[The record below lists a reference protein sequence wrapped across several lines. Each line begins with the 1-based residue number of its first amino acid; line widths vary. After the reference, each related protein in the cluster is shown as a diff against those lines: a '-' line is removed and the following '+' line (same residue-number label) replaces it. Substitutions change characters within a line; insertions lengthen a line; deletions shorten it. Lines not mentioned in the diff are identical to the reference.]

1 VVQAHCARG
10 EGRKAEELCHGVI
23 KLCIECGF
31 PYWLAAANRCL
42 SWATL
47 LQGRLE
53 EGIAMINAQFDK
65 NDADAEIARFNLL
78 QVLAGAYG
86 RLGNCERG
94 FAALEQWRDLRSRV
108 SAAGMDCS
116 YHRIRGELL
125 MKSGDVDVAEKSLL
139 DAVQLSASQGAK
151 SEQLRSATRL
161 AALLGAT
168 NRRDEGRA
176 LLAEIYGWF
185 TEGFATADLK
195 GAKALLGELTVGV
208 A

>member
-1 VVQAHCARG
+1 
-10 EGRKAEELCHGVI
+10 
-23 KLCIECGF
+23 
-31 PYWLAAANRCL
+31 
-42 SWATL
+42 
-47 LQGRLE
+47 
-53 EGIAMINAQFDK
+53 
-65 NDADAEIARFNLL
+65 
-78 QVLAGAYG
+78 
-86 RLGNCERG
+86 
-94 FAALEQWRDLRSRV
+94 
-108 SAAGMDCS
+108 
-116 YHRIRGELL
+116 